1 MSWMFLKKCVTLSLW
16 SLVAQSPSFFLSWP
30 RLRSAPTYQENFVT
44 LNLEFLDQMKWCIMN
59 GVESNITCII
69 SNQKSQVHS
78 WSIGPY
84 IGTSRSLW
92 IRLWTGHDSGL
103 PNGLVVTTNSFP
115 FFEFDFLIWGLNF
128 GLRLGL
134 RPRASLVNIFS
145 GLALDD
151 PDVFIHG
158 FDVNEWKWRRWTYSL
173 TLPLI
178 ASVTIKC

>member
-115 FFEFDFLIWGLNF
+115 FFEFDFF
-128 GLRLGL
+128 DLGL
-134 RPRASLVNIFS
+134 ELWTETWTQASGFACQYILWSCSWWSRCVYSWIRCQWVEVKTVNIQS
-145 GLALDD
+145 
-151 PDVFIHG
+151 HTSSHCQC
-158 FDVNEWKWRRWTYSL
+158 NH
-173 TLPLI
+173 
-178 ASVTIKC
+178 